1 MSTERRIEGSGQ
13 YPYPSIFNDKVED
26 IRERILEMLLK
37 DEVVTDLVHEEVSQR
52 FPKGVSD
59 AEGHLDEVVC
69 MCQLLVFQRVLKGV
83 VS

>member
-1 MSTERRIEGSGQ
+1 MERRIEGTGQ
-13 YPYPSIFNDKVED
+13 YKTPHSFDTLVED
-26 IRERILEMLLK
+26 IRERILEMLLN
-37 DEVVTDLVHEEVSQR
+37 DEVVTDLVHDEVSQR